1 MGHPVTSFLY
11 LIKPVQRVLVTGKNT
26 MNNMYD
32 EYGLD
37 FDFEDEEPV
46 QESYNPSSSHF
57 KDLFDSAFNSFDP
70 DAIIAGGNNRLKSGQ
85 FDMDIEESDLA
96 IGYKQPTP
104 PTSPKP
110 GRFM

>member
-1 MGHPVTSFLY
+1 
-11 LIKPVQRVLVTGKNT
+11 
-26 MNNMYD
+26 MNNMFD
-32 EYGLD
+32 EYGYD
-37 FDFEDEEPV
+37 YDFEDDTV

-85 FDMDIEESDLA
+85 FDMEIEESDLA
-96 IGYKQPTP
+96 IGYVQPTP
-104 PTSPKP
+104 ATTPKP